1 MKIFLISAKFL
12 LLMTLITGLLYPFLI
27 FGIAKIVFPYKSG
40 GSFIEINGEKIGSE
54 LIAQKL
60 DSSIYFQ
67 PRPSAISYL
76 PMPSG
81 GSNLAP
87 TSLKLRD
94 MSDTLKKAFLKR
106 NLLKENA
113 LIPPDAVFNSGSGI
127 DPHISPENAL
137 LQAERIALARGFA
150 LDRKNR
156 LLELVNILTEQ
167 KQFGLFGEPRIN
179 VLILNI
185 ELDKL

>member
-12 LLMTLITGLLYPFLI
+12 LLMTLITGLFYPFFI
-27 FGIAKIVFPYKSG
+27 FGIAKIAFPNKSG
-40 GSFIEINGEKIGSE
+40 GSFIEIGGVKISSE
-54 LIAQKL
+54 LIAQKF

-87 TSLKLRD
+87 TSLKLRNK
-94 MSDTLKKAFLKR
+94 SDSLKKAFIRR
-106 NLLKENA
+106 NLLSENTA
-113 LIPPDAVFNSGSGI
+113 IPPDAVFSSGSGI

-137 LQAERIALARGFA
+137 LQAERIASARGFG
-150 LDRKNR
+150 LDKKNK
-156 LLELVNILTEQ
+156 LLELINILTEQ